1 MKPKQ
6 HNSNSRKPRKTS
18 YRKKPGPRHDGI
30 RQLQENESS
39 DTESS
44 ADDEYFYAVN
54 STKPAT
60 EIPYVNVKIQGNK
73 LRMTVDTG
81 ATINVL
87 DRRMFDQMTNINL
100 QPTKVKAYAHNN
112 TTPVKFLGKFEAAIE
127 TKRRYAVATFYV
139 VQDAKSTGGAVF

>member
-1 MKPKQ
+1 M
-6 HNSNSRKPRKTS
+6 
-18 YRKKPGPRHDGI
+18 
-30 RQLQENESS
+30 
-39 DTESS
+39 
-44 ADDEYFYAVN
+44 N
-54 STKPAT
+54 STKPAK

-87 DRRMFDQMTNINL
+87 DRRTFDQMTNINL
-100 QPTKVKAYAHNN
+100 QPTKVKAYAYNN

-139 VQDAKSTGGAVF
+139 VQDAKSTGGCLLSSNTAQELGLVTFNLNKITEQKSKTQKVNDKNVRNLINKFPLVLNSV